1 MVETRI
7 TALQL
12 ILRLIKLSDL
22 ESIHRL
28 HSLAETDEYNAL
40 GIPKNIQ
47 ETKSIHRSLDR
58 GNQAAQNKE
67 LHLYH

>member
-1 MVETRI
+1 MAETKI
-7 TALQL
+7 TTPRL

-22 ESIHRL
+22 ELIHRL

-47 ETKSIHRSLDR
+47 
-58 GNQAAQNKE
+58 
-67 LHLYH
+67 